1 MVVLMIP
8 GAYAFTVILCFASSS
23 AVCSVSTAS
32 YVHTKQARWRVLTGT
47 LRHAPDTELR
57 GGIRGSAAVHA
68 YEPVSGREF
77 PMKDIWN
84 MT

>member
-1 MVVLMIP
+1 MQRQRGVLRR
-8 GAYAFTVILCFASSS
+8 
-23 AVCSVSTAS
+23 
-32 YVHTKQARWRVLTGT
+32 HKQARWRVLTGA
-47 LRHAPDTELR
+47 LRHAPDAELR

-68 YEPVSGREF
+68 YEPVSGRES